1 MPISALQRPIPT
13 TADSIS
19 ITEIMTRNV
28 VCARP
33 RLAVPSLARL
43 MIRNHISCVPI
54 VDERGHPRGMVT
66 KSDLIELL
74 DGDQNLEN
82 TVLETRTAADI
93 MMPLAITLDDRA
105 TVAHAASMMAIEG
118 FHHVMIVSQSGVLVG
133 LVSSQDVVKW
143 LVENERLAGAT
154 STCE

>member
-1 MPISALQRPIPT
+1 MSTSALQRPIPT
-13 TADSIS
+13 TADSVPV
-19 ITEIMTRNV
+19 TEIMTRNV

-33 RLAVPSLARL
+33 RLPIASVARL
-43 MIRNHISCVPI
+43 MLRNHISCVPI

-66 KSDLIELL
+66 KSDLIELM
-74 DGDQNLEN
+74 DGEHVVDNPELM
-82 TVLETRTAADI
+82 TRTAADI

-118 FHHVMIVSQSGVLVG
+118 FHHVMIVSQSGALVG
-133 LVSSQDVVKW
+133 LVSSQDVVRW
-143 LVENERLAGAT
+143 LVDNERLAGST

>member
-1 MPISALQRPIPT
+1 MTGDVTPT
-13 TADSIS
+13 NADTVPV
-19 ITEIMTRNV
+19 TEIMTRNV

-33 RLAVPSLARL
+33 RLPVTSLARL

-66 KSDLIELL
+66 KSDLVELL
-74 DGDQNLEN
+74 DAEGTEGPSLAS
-82 TVLETRTAADI
+82 RTAGDI

-118 FHHVMIVSQSGVLVG
+118 FHHVMIVGRTGALVG
-133 LVSSQDVVKW
+133 LVSSQDVVRW
-143 LVENERLAGAT
+143 IVENDRLAGAT
-154 STCE
+154 SSSS

>member
-1 MPISALQRPIPT
+1 MTGDATPT
-13 TADSIS
+13 NADSVPV
-19 ITEIMTRNV
+19 TEIMTRNV

-33 RLAVPSLARL
+33 RLPVTSLARL

-74 DGDQNLEN
+74 DAEGGLDSSL
-82 TVLETRTAADI
+82 LASRTAADI

-118 FHHVMIVSQSGVLVG
+118 FHHVMIVGRSGALVG
-133 LVSSQDVVKW
+133 LVSSQDVVRW
-143 LVENERLAGAT
+143 IVEHDHLAGAAAT
-154 STCE
+154 GG